1 MKGKCKCHNEFN
13 YKGKIN
19 IIYGSD
25 ALASIDMD
33 VKLNINKL
41 ISEIKTI
48 LNYIA
53 LETGGENWAKKFDYL
68 WWKTSLS
75 EKNSPSEPYWFELF
89 KIVSISN
96 QIKSNNYTNYIVVCD
111 DNLKELINQIKTS
124 SKIQFIDS
132 LNNKKLFRFHRFIL
146 ARFLGLICLY
156 NSYTF
161 SIPGFTFPP
170 MNFGILNS
178 VNVVIKSEIEY
189 LVTTSSCLSFNTK
202 P

>member
-1 MKGKCKCHNEFN
+1 MNKNKNLLILSADNFSTNSLISSLKKLCDKDLIEIDIMVFTQNTPEDMLKLIRDN

-41 ISEIKTI
+41 ISEIKTR

-89 KIVSISN
+89 KIVSISLFIISLFN
-96 QIKSNNYTNYIVVCD
+96 
-111 DNLKELINQIKTS
+111 EL
-124 SKIQFIDS
+124 
-132 LNNKKLFRFHRFIL
+132 
-146 ARFLGLICLY
+146 
-156 NSYTF
+156 
-161 SIPGFTFPP
+161 
-170 MNFGILNS
+170 
-178 VNVVIKSEIEY
+178 
-189 LVTTSSCLSFNTK
+189 
-202 P
+202 